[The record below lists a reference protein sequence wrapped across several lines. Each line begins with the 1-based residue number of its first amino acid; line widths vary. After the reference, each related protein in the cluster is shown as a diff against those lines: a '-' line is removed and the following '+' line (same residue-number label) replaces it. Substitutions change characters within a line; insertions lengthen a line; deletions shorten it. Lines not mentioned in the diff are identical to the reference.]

1 MKEEVSQKTIK
12 IARTRGGI
20 PCLWE
25 SNVSFTELDRATVI
39 LNKSGNPKPAVFVH
53 AEKEKQALV
62 PIQSGDFVSKVFK
75 DKHGIAM
82 SVFKIIEISPMEN
95 TAVILPV
102 YRKSST
108 ITEYTIPSEYENMIN
123 TCIFKLNTPLA
134 VISFLNKKPNPTKS

>member
-1 MKEEVSQKTIK
+1 MQDEVIQKTIK

-39 LNKSGNPKPAVFVH
+39 LNKVGNPKPAVFVQPS
-53 AEKEKQALV
+53 KEKQALV

-75 DKHGIAM
+75 DKHGIAL
-82 SVFKIIEISPMEN
+82 SVFEILEISPTEN

-108 ITEYTIPSEYENMIN
+108 ITEYTVPAEYENMVN
-123 TCIFKLNTPLA
+123 TCISKLTTPSA
-134 VISFLNKKPNPTKS
+134 VVSFLNKKPNHKKS